1 MKKKLVTK
9 TYLREALDYDINI
22 FYEDDYY
29 ICVKRLNHLSKKFI
43 ITNGVIGMDDG
54 YYIVEIIPK
63 TGHQALRMF
72 LDDKK
77 NIVEYYFDVIK
88 ESGLEDNIPYF
99 IDLYLDVTLL
109 FSGEVNV
116 LDEEELENAY
126 MHKKITKEDYNL
138 AKKTRDIIL
147 KEIKQGNNKLMQI
160 EIKKYLI

>member
-29 ICVKRLNHLSKKFI
+29 VCVKRLNHLSKKFV

-126 MHKKITKEDYNL
+126 KNSTITKEEYEL
-138 AKKTRDIIL
+138 ALKTKDQIL
-147 KEIKQGNNKLMQI
+147 KEIKNNSNRLMHI
-160 EIKKYLI
+160 DIKKYLN